1 MSNVGMHNK
10 ERELCLSGKG
20 VTKVFG
26 TGSKKVVAVDNVD
39 FEFYQGELISIVGES
54 GSGKT
59 TLAKMLLDLIPVT
72 ERSNLIPRCSSGYK
86 HTQKEKGVLERHT
99 SYLPRPLFRIQHL
112 HKDRYCS
119 FGLYPHAWRKEASK
133 AKED

>member
-39 FEFYQGELISIVGES
+39 FEFYQGELISIVG
-54 GSGKT
+54 
-59 TLAKMLLDLIPVT
+59 
-72 ERSNLIPRCSSGYK
+72 
-86 HTQKEKGVLERHT
+86 
-99 SYLPRPLFRIQHL
+99 
-112 HKDRYCS
+112 
-119 FGLYPHAWRKEASK
+119 
-133 AKED
+133 

>member
-72 ERSNLIPRCSSGYK
+72 EGQILFQGAPRDTA
-86 HTQKEKGVLERHT
+86 HTKEKGVLERHT